1 MVVLVVGIG
10 STGRILQGC
19 GTAGEP
25 KSLFEIFA
33 ISSLKNL
40 SSQPPVAS
48 APPDSARTSVVIPA
62 WAARWLIIVALIGRR
77 SDRVQSGGVVIAG
90 GFVWRA
96 AGTRREQYH
105 AAEEK
110 KTGREV
116 HKCPSP
122 SKVLGRRRVCNRL
135 RNRVR
140 DSKT

>member
-19 GTAGEP
+19 GTADEP

-33 ISSLKNL
+33 ISLLKNL

-48 APPDSARTSVVIPA
+48 APPGSARTSVVIPA
-62 WAARWLIIVALIGRR
+62 WAASRLIIVALIGRR
-77 SDRVQSGGVVIAG
+77 TDRVQSCGVVIAG

-110 KTGREV
+110 KTGHEF

-122 SKVLGRRRVCNRL
+122 SNVLGRRRVCNRL
-135 RNRVR
+135 RNRMR